1 LKCDDKKRI
10 NRLITDFIKQVAIEE
25 VCIEDADTAEN
36 VVITKAEALAR
47 QIWDRA
53 LGVYKELDLK
63 TGKIKTPPPDKAM
76 IQLIMDRMEGKVAD
90 APKTK
95 DKDAESIP
103 DMISR
108 KNKERLN
115 KL

>member
-1 LKCDDKKRI
+1 MKRDDKKRVS
-10 NRLITDFIKQVAIEE
+10 RLVSDYIKIIATETT
-25 VCIEDADTAEN
+25 CIADPDHAEDA
-36 VVITKAEALAR
+36 VVTKAEALAR

-53 LGVYKELDLK
+53 LGTYKELDLK
-63 TGKIKTPPPDKAM
+63 TGKMKRPPPDKGM
-76 IQLIMDRMEGKVAD
+76 MQLIMDRMEGKVAD